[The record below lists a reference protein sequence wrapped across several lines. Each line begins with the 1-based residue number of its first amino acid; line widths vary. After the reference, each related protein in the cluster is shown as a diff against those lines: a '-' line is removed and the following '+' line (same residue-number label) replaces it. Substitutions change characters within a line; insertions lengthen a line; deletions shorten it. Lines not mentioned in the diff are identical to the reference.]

1 MNLRP
6 TRMTTSEDSTPSVD
20 GKPRTRKERG
30 AVLLEAAF
38 AIPLLIMLMFGTLEA
53 GMAFQA
59 KTSATAGLRSGTLRA
74 AQLGNKPE
82 TDLAALQAVVG
93 EVGSDGVDALSYVI
107 IFNADAGGTPES
119 IAAACAAVTPAAL
132 STSITGIGGQCVVY
146 FPPHLQAVLNGT
158 LTAANFDD
166 GSNLGPTGTYTCD
179 LSKVDARWCAGRR
192 VDASVVAGAVNV
204 GVAIRYDHEW
214 FTGVL
219 PGGGVTF
226 EDVSISSTLLGVQA

>member
-1 MNLRP
+1 MNI
-6 TRMTTSEDSTPSVD
+6 SEDAPASADP
-20 GKPRTRKERG
+20 KPRTRKERG

-38 AIPLLIMLMFGTLEA
+38 AIPLLILLMFGTLEA

-82 TDLAALQAVVG
+82 TDLATLQAVVG
-93 EVGSDGVDALSYVI
+93 EVGADGVEALSYVI
-107 IFNADAGGTPES
+107 IFNADAGGSPDS

-132 STSITGIGGQCVVY
+132 PTSITGIGGQCVVY
-146 FPPHLQAVLNGT
+146 FPAHLKAVLNGT
-158 LTAANFDD
+158 ITAANFDD
-166 GSNLGPTGTYTCD
+166 GSNLGPTGDYTCD
-179 LSKVDARWCAGRR
+179 PAKIDARWCAGRR
-192 VDASVVAGAVNV
+192 VDASVAAGAVNV

-219 PGGGVTF
+219 PGDGVTF